1 MFSARAL
8 ASLIC
13 LSPISQPPRPPSLP
27 SNNITGPNNMG
38 RRPKTYTFHSRKA
51 RFSVY
56 CASTNQQQ
64 HLLRHLLTVESA
76 DNLRCAIVAPLASD
90 DASDRQL
97 GSLLLPEL
105 YSLSRLDK
113 KRVKKSDSSSSE
125 DESDSDSDNDS
136 DRDSYGKTN
145 SRDVNNARIQA
156 ILDDKSTPHEAESS
170 TLHGYR
176 IFLEYASAQARSSR
190 AWGTALFEGFD
201 KTQELQ
207 ATTPVPPL
215 MFADEQ
221 DHYIVDLMLDPNA
234 AVHGTP
240 TLDEHATLRLVSER
254 YSIRADQDRVI
265 HDIKLYCRG
274 RAAVPA
280 TFERIRKHWRKEM
293 DIPLTPRAPLHQDAV
308 HSRLDTVHPFF
319 PHKTVDKWVE
329 RFVGSG
335 KVLGRSEY
343 KPLVL
348 TSKLG
353 HYGKTS
359 WARSLGSHIHI
370 LGALDNEVIHAGITK
385 GADVL
390 ILDNVKWVQLFNT
403 DMGRALCEAQEKV
416 TWIRRGGERVTTQ
429 LTIPVVILNNKKCST
444 WGQNS
449 KTYWKTHMLWVKV
462 RSVMYDESQRT
473 NHTDVSLLISLSSHP
488 SSSSSSSSLPT
499 SLSSLPCTPSSPNA
513 IEKTSLTGAQ
523 YVHDDNG
530 DGIDERCRSTRT
542 HTHIRTSGE

>member
-1 MFSARAL
+1 
-8 ASLIC
+8 
-13 LSPISQPPRPPSLP
+13 
-27 SNNITGPNNMG
+27 MG

-76 DNLRCAIVAPLASD
+76 DTLRCVIVAPLAPD

-125 DESDSDSDNDS
+125 DESDSDNDS

-145 SRDVNNARIQA
+145 RRDVNNERIQA
-156 ILDDKSTPHEAESS
+156 ILDDKSTPPESKSS

-190 AWGTALFEGFD
+190 AWGIALFEGFD

-215 MFADEQ
+215 MCADEQ
-221 DHYIVDLMLDPNA
+221 DHYIVDSMLDPNA

-390 ILDNVKWVQLFNT
+390 ILDNVKWAQLFNT

-449 KTYWKTHMLWVKV
+449 KTYWKTQMLWVKV

-473 NHTDVSLLISLSSHP
+473 NHTDVSLLISLSSHSPPLSSMVSMSSPPTLSAPHCAP
-488 SSSSSSSSLPT
+488 SRPSIEKSLPT
-499 SLSSLPCTPSSPNA
+499 DTKCIHADDEEA
-513 IEKTSLTGAQ
+513 IDKTVHNRRKEVTG
-523 YVHDDNG
+523 
-530 DGIDERCRSTRT
+530 T
-542 HTHIRTSGE
+542 HTQSDRETKRQRR